1 VEEKPMT
8 LMNINQIKQY
18 LPHRYPFLF
27 VDAVDELVPG
37 EYIKARKSVTA
48 NEEVFMGHFPGN
60 PVLPGVI
67 QIEAM
72 AQTGC
77 LLAIMSGAKIDKEN
91 SVYVANIDDCKFR
104 RPVLPGDVLQLS
116 SSIIRHKMR
125 LWKLSCEARVGDQLA
140 SSAVIT
146 ATTSAV
152 ATQADALPDHFPR
165 PGFSSD

>member
-1 VEEKPMT
+1 MP
-8 LMNINQIKQY
+8 LMNINQIKTY

-37 EYIKARKSVTA
+37 EFIKARKSVTA
-48 NEEVFMGHFPGN
+48 NEQLFLGHFPGN

-91 SVYVANIDDCKFR
+91 SVYIANIDECKFR
-104 RPVLPGDVLQLS
+104 RPVLPGDVLLLS
-116 SSIIRHKMR
+116 SKIVRHKMR
-125 LWKLSCEARVGDQLA
+125 IWKLACEAHVGDQLA

-146 ATTSAV
+146 ATTSAA
-152 ATQADALPDHFPR
+152 ATMAEELPDTFPK
-165 PGFSSD
+165 PGFSAD

>member
-1 VEEKPMT
+1 MT

-37 EYIKARKSVTA
+37 EYIKARKSVSA
-48 NEEVFMGHFPGN
+48 NEEVFNGHFPGN

-72 AQTGC
+72 AQAGA
-77 LLAIMSGAKIDKEN
+77 LLAIMSGAKIDREN
-91 SVYVANIDDCKFR
+91 SVYVANIDDVKFR
-104 RPVLPGDVLQLS
+104 RPVVPGDVLVLQSKILK
-116 SSIIRHKMR
+116 HKMKI
-125 LWKLSCEARVGDQLA
+125 WKLGCEIHVGDSLA

-152 ATQADALPDHFPR
+152 ATQAPSLPDGFP
-165 PGFSSD
+165 PPAFSSD

>member
-1 VEEKPMT
+1 MT

-37 EYIKARKSVTA
+37 EIIKARKSVTA
-48 NEEVFMGHFPGN
+48 NEEVFNGHFPGN

-77 LLAIMSGAKIDKEN
+77 LLAVMSGAKIDKEN
-91 SVYVANIDDCKFR
+91 SVYVANIDDVKFR
-104 RPVLPGDVLQLS
+104 RPVIPGDVLRLS
-116 SSIIRHKMR
+116 ARILRHKMKI
-125 LWKLSCEARVGDQLA
+125 WKLGCEIHVGEDLA

-146 ATTSAV
+146 ATTSQV
-152 ATQADALPDHFPR
+152 ATQAPKLPDSFPP
-165 PGFSSD
+165 PGFSAD